1 MAGYNNSKP
10 QEPNS
15 FVVFDFETGGLDSNK
30 NPATEIALI
39 VIDGG
44 VGLEEI
50 CRYQELIK
58 PYDYDLEYTEKAIKV
73 SGVTIELVEDEG
85 KDINE
90 VVEKVIGVFQ
100 AANLHNPKNSPGLR
114 PVLVGHNPM
123 FDINFLQHIFER
135 YALSQSVGNKKKAA
149 LRGQDILESL
159 IKGNRDHFG
168 NFYPEYINTW
178 SLGKMWFGGDGEL
191 PNYQLG
197 TIVEKAGVELSDA
210 HRAMND
216 TIATADFLRA
226 TIRNLRSGY
235 GLGEG
240 SNSFR
245 AKREGFQFPI

>member
-44 VGLEEI
+44 PGLEEI

-58 PYDYDLEYTEKAIKV
+58 PYNYELQYEEKAAKV

-85 KDINE
+85 KDIVE
-90 VVEKVIGVFQ
+90 VVEKVIGLFQ

-114 PVLVGHNPM
+114 PVLVGHNPT
-123 FDINFLQHIFER
+123 FDINFLHHIFEY
-135 YALSQSVGNKKKAA
+135 YAKLRPYDKKSKAFK
-149 LRGQDILESL
+149 GQDILEGL
-159 IKGNRDHFG
+159 LRGNRDHFG
-168 NFYPEYINTW
+168 NFQPQYIDTW
-178 SLGKMWFGGDGEL
+178 ALGKMWFGADGEL
-191 PNYQLG
+191 PNFQLG
-197 TIVEKAGVELSDA
+197 TLVEKAGVELSDA

-216 TIATADFLRA
+216 TVATADLLR
-226 TIRNLRSGY
+226 TVIRNLRSGY